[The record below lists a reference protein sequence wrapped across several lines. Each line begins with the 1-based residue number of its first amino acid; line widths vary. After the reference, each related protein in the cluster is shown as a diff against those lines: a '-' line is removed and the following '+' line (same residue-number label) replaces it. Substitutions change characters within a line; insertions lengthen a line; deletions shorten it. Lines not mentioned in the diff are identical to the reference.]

1 MYRIFIVPAVLLVA
15 ALEVSADGIP
25 VEPGLW
31 EMTST
36 MSMPML
42 PQPQTH
48 SMTECIEK
56 GEISMDDVGTQDM
69 DPGCTFE
76 PAKVDG
82 ATMAWSFDC
91 PVEGGGTSRGEW
103 QATSHG
109 DRVEGSGKITM
120 TMQCQSLEMNMSWQ
134 GKRVGDCPSA
144 SSQ

>member
-1 MYRIFIVPAVLLVA
+1 MHRYALIPAILLA
-15 ALEVSADGIP
+15 AAVEARADGIP

-36 MSMPML
+36 ISMPML
-42 PQPQTH
+42 PQPQTNT
-48 SMTECIEK
+48 MTECFAN
-56 GEISMDDVGTQDM
+56 GEISVDDVGSQEM

-76 PAKVDG
+76 TSQLDG

-91 PVEGGGTSRGEW
+91 PLEGGGTSHGAW

-120 TMQCQSLEMNMSWQ
+120 TMQGQNMEMTMTWQ
-134 GKRVGDCPSA
+134 GKRVGDCP
-144 SSQ
+144 